1 MKNESREYV
10 KVWGWKLILL
20 DENIIPLVSLFRD
33 PEDVLEANPD
43 WNFNG
48 RYPNEPRMIF
58 VSSKYGHIGQ
68 LDMVRVP
75 YADLY

>member
-1 MKNESREYV
+1 MKNDSREYG
-10 KVWGWKLILL
+10 KVWGWKLTLL
-20 DENIIPLVSLFRD
+20 DATFTPAVTLFRE
-33 PEDVLEANPD
+33 PEDVLVANPG

-48 RYPNEPRMIF
+48 RHPNEPRKIF
-58 VSSKYGHIGQ
+58 VSSRYGHIGQ